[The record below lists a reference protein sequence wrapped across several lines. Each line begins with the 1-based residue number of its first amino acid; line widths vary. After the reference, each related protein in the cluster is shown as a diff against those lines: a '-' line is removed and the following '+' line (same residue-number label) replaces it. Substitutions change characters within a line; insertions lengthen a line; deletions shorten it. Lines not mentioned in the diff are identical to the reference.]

1 MAAVFEMYLVS
12 TEYID
17 FCEFD
22 KVWDML
28 GKSTFRYIEVF
39 NDFTFDHERKLD
51 LRDNSRQSIISIL
64 KEEKIIQYGGN
75 IGNNKI
81 GIQQYMEE
89 DGRYISNLWFNT
101 EGFQVFDSDIPNDSI
116 KRLYFSLE
124 ELSKPL
130 NIVFFAIGC
139 EMVVNYAHD
148 CSRIKDQSHNI
159 CLWWTNDCE

>member
-1 MAAVFEMYLVS
+1 MDEL
-12 TEYID
+12 
-17 FCEFD
+17 
-22 KVWDML
+22 KRL
-28 GKSTFRYIEVF
+28 
-39 NDFTFDHERKLD
+39 NDSYNTTSEDIIKLE
-51 LRDNSRQSIISIL
+51 ISIYETPTRYTFYWMSKDL
-64 KEEKIIQYGGN
+64 VIEQYYFNYIYYQNTLYICNSILTQEKTRTYYLQ
-75 IGNNKI
+75 
-81 GIQQYMEE
+81 
-89 DGRYISNLWFNT
+89 
-101 EGFQVFDSDIPNDSI
+101 PNDSI